1 MNSNE
6 SATAKKERERDN
18 LMISKLLFVFCI
30 NNCCNC
36 YTIYHSN
43 VFHNDL
49 NAIIYKTE
57 YINYY
62 YMQQTQPICM
72 L

>member
-1 MNSNE
+1 M
-6 SATAKKERERDN
+6 KVQQQRKRERVKM
-18 LMISKLLFVFCI
+18 MISKLLFVFCI
-30 NNCCNC
+30 NCCNC
-36 YTIYHSN
+36 YTIYQTN
-43 VFHNDL
+43 IFHNDL